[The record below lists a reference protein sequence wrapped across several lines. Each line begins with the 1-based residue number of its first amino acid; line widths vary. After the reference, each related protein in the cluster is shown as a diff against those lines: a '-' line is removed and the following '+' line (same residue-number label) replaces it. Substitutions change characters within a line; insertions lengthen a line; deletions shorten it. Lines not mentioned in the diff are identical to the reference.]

1 MDQIE
6 MTPPGNFLPSSKLA
20 LRSLTVLSAICL
32 LFVIGNAQPQS
43 KGTVRGKAMDALGAL
58 VGGASVTIINDTGSQ
73 QTTQTNRDGAF
84 TINNLAPGR
93 YTLRAAAPG
102 FAPYENSEVEVSA
115 GRITSLD
122 VMLVVTVNEQVTIEN
137 EPAVNTDPE
146 ANASATVLRESDI
159 QALPDNAADLAAA
172 LQALAGPA
180 AGPSGGEVFIDGFSG
195 GRLPPRDT
203 IREIRINQNPFSSE
217 YDRLGFGRIEI
228 FTKPGTDKYRGE
240 AELEFEDESLNSR
253 NPFAPN
259 RAPFQIRNIQFNL
272 GGPLVKKRA
281 SFFVDFEHQDS
292 DNNAII
298 NALILNPALIVTPFQ
313 LAILTPSRDVEF
325 SPRVDMKLNENNTL
339 VARYS
344 FSRSKTKN
352 TGFGGFDLLSRAFD
366 TRSSDHTFRLT
377 ETAVV
382 NPSTVNEVRAQ
393 YIRRRSA
400 QQSANNSPTIR
411 VADSFTSGG
420 ANIGFAFSHEDRLE
434 FQNTTSFLRGNHSVK
449 VGARFRHVRL
459 ADSSPSNF
467 AGTFTF
473 SGLNADPNCLP
484 QCQAISSIQQY
495 RNTILNLPGAFPTQF
510 SIAGGN
516 PLARI
521 KQTDLGLFAQ
531 DDWRVNP
538 ALTVSLGLRYE
549 RQTNISSNLNFAP
562 RLGFA
567 YAPGAGGKNRPK
579 TVFRGGFGI
588 FYDRFGESL
597 SLQALRFNGVNQ
609 QQFVVTD
616 PTILDPIVFTQ
627 NGVSNVPT
635 IQSLTAFA
643 QRQTTRV
650 VSPDLQAPYTI
661 QTAVGIERQLPRKT
675 TLSVTYVSART
686 RHLLRSRNINA
697 PLNGVRPFPNA
708 GNIFQYES
716 TGRFNQNQVI
726 VNLRS
731 NFHERVSIFS
741 NYAFGGAKSD
751 TDSPGTFPA
760 NSNDLSGEYG
770 RAALDI
776 RHRFVVGGN
785 LTAPF
790 GFSFGPFITF
800 RSGVPF
806 NITTG
811 VDANG
816 DTLFTERPAFVT
828 NVSEPGIIATK
839 LGTFDPTPDPGD
851 TLIPRNY
858 GRGREFFVVN
868 LRATKAFGFG
878 GGEKKPAPG
887 QGGGGGGQRGGI
899 NSPFGGGGG
908 QRGGADDE
916 KKYNLR
922 FTAQIRNLFNHTNP
936 GVPVG
941 NLRSPLVGESLSLA
955 GGFGFGGGGG
965 SQAGN
970 RRIELQVQFSF

>member
-1 MDQIE
+1 
-6 MTPPGNFLPSSKLA
+6 LLA
-20 LRSLTVLSAICL
+20 LCL
-32 LFVIGNAQPQS
+32 LFVIGNAQTQAR
-43 KGTVRGKAMDALGAL
+43 GTIRGKAIDALGAL
-58 VGGASVTIINDTGSQ
+58 VSGAAVTIINANGTQ

-84 TINNLAPGR
+84 TISNLPAGR
-93 YTLRAAAPG
+93 YTVRASAPG
-102 FAPYENSEVEVSA
+102 FAAYENTEVEVSA
-115 GRITSLD
+115 GKVTSLD
-122 VMLVVTVNEQVTIEN
+122 VMLVVTVNEQVTVEN
-137 EPAVNTDPE
+137 QQPVNTDPE
-146 ANASATVLRESDI
+146 ANASATVLSESDI

-240 AELEFEDESLNSR
+240 VEFEFEDESLNSR

-259 RAPFQIRNIQFNL
+259 KAPFQIRNIQFNL
-272 GGPLVKKRA
+272 GGPIVKKRA

-292 DNNAII
+292 DNNVLI
-298 NALILNPALIVTPFQ
+298 NALTLDPALNITPFR
-313 LAILTPSRDVEF
+313 LAVLTPSRDIEF
-325 SPRVDMKLNENNTL
+325 SPRFDLKLNDNHTL

-344 FSRSKTKN
+344 FERSKTKN
-352 TGFGGFDLLSRAFD
+352 GGIGGFDLLSRALD
-366 TRSSDHTFRLT
+366 SSSSDHTFRVT
-377 ETAVV
+377 ETAVL
-382 NPSTVNEVRAQ
+382 NPSTVNEARAQ
-393 YIRRRSA
+393 YIRRRSD
-400 QQSANNSPTIR
+400 QKSANNSPTIR
-411 VADSFTSGG
+411 VLDAFTGGG
-420 ANIGFAFSHEDRLE
+420 ANVGLAFSDENRFEL
-434 FQNTTSFLRGNHSVK
+434 QNTTSFLRGKHSIK
-449 VGARFRHVRL
+449 LGFRFRHVRL
-459 ADSSPSNF
+459 ADSSPNNF

-473 SGLNADPNCLP
+473 TGLE
-484 QCQAISSIQQY
+484 QY
-495 RNTILNLPGAFPTQF
+495 RNAILNLPGAFPTLF

-516 PLARI
+516 PRVAI
-521 KQTDLGLFAQ
+521 KQRDMGLFVQ

-538 ALTVSLGLRYE
+538 ELTVSLGLRYE

-562 RLGFA
+562 RFGFA
-567 YAPGAGGKNRPK
+567 YAPGAGGKNKPK
-579 TVFRGGFGI
+579 IVFRGGFGI

-597 SLQALRFNGVNQ
+597 SLQALRFNGINQ

-616 PTILDPIVFTQ
+616 AAILDPIVFTQ
-627 NGVSNVPT
+627 SGVSNVPT

-661 QTAVGIERQLPRKT
+661 QSAVGIERQLPYKT
-675 TLSVTYVSART
+675 TLSVTYVSALT
-686 RHLLRSRNINA
+686 RNLLRSRNINA
-697 PLNGVRPFPNA
+697 PLNGVRPVPNA

-726 VNLRS
+726 VNVRS
-731 NFHERVSIFS
+731 NLHEGISIFS

-751 TDSPGTFPA
+751 TDSPGMFPA
-760 NSNDLSGEYG
+760 NSYDLGGEYG

-790 GFSFGPFITF
+790 GLTFGPFITF

-811 VDANG
+811 TDANG
-816 DTLFTERPAFVT
+816 DTLFTERPAFPT
-828 NVSEPGIIATK
+828 SASEPGIVVTK
-839 LGTFDPTPDPGD
+839 LGTFDPTPESGD
-851 TLIPRNY
+851 TIIPRNY
-858 GRGREFFVVN
+858 GRGPEFFVVN
-868 LRATKAFGFG
+868 LRTTKEFGFG
-878 GGEKKPAPG
+878 GGEKKSAAQP

-908 QRGGADDE
+908 GGGGQRGGGSDE
-916 KKYNLR
+916 SKYKLSL
-922 FTAQIRNLFNHTNP
+922 TAAIRNIFNHANP